1 METAVRAM
9 ADDPEGIPII
19 HPAWLRPPEG
29 VTDGYSLEMT
39 AKDRPALR
47 EAASHIDPETP
58 IAITFLPHEDMD
70 ARIAAATDVREL
82 GFEPMPHLSARR
94 IASHEELEQTV
105 RRTVAEAGAKRFFL
119 VAGDPPV
126 PAGPFA
132 DTMALLK
139 TGLFEANGV
148 QAIGIA
154 GHPEDHPAM
163 DEQRRWE
170 VLEEKRA
177 EITRRGM
184 ATLIVT
190 QFGFDAA
197 PFLCWLKE
205 LRDRGIDCPVRIG
218 VPGPAGIKTLLRYAA
233 HCGVSASTSVMA
245 KYGVSIGRLLGSA
258 GPDRLVQELER
269 GLGPERGPVRLHFY
283 PFGGL
288 GKTVEWIGEY
298 RSRHSGE

>member
-1 METAVRAM
+1 M
-9 ADDPEGIPII
+9 ALGPDGIPII

-29 VTDGYSLEMT
+29 ITDGYSLEMT
-39 AKDRPALR
+39 AKDRSALR
-47 EAASHIDPETP
+47 EAAGQIAPETP
-58 IAITFLPHEDMD
+58 IAITFLPNEDMD
-70 ARIAAATDVREL
+70 ARIAAGAEVRAL

-94 IASHEELEQTV
+94 IASQDELEQIV
-105 RRTVAEAGAKRFFL
+105 RRTVAEAGARRFFL

-132 DTMALLK
+132 DTMSLLA
-139 TGLFEANGV
+139 TGLFEKNGV

-163 DEQRRWE
+163 DEARRWE
-170 VLEEKRA
+170 VLEQKRA
-177 EITRRGM
+177 EITSRGM

-197 PFLCWLKE
+197 PFLSWLKQ
-205 LRDRGIDCPVRIG
+205 LRERGIDCPVRIG

-245 KYGVSIGRLLGSA
+245 KYGLSLSRLLGSA
-258 GPDRLVQELER
+258 GPDSLVDELSE
-269 GLGPERGPVRLHFY
+269 GLGPEHGPVRLHFY

-288 GKTVEWIGEY
+288 ARTVEWINDYRGE
-298 RSRHSGE
+298 H

>member
-1 METAVRAM
+1 M
-9 ADDPEGIPII
+9 DDGPHKVPII
-19 HPAWLRPPEG
+19 HPAWLRPPDG
-29 VTDGYSLEMT
+29 ITDGYSLEMT

-47 EAASHIDPETP
+47 EAAARIDPQTP
-58 IAITFLPHEDMD
+58 IAITFLPHEDMN
-70 ARIAAATDVREL
+70 ARIAAAAEVRAL

-94 IASHEELEQTV
+94 IASHDELEQTV
-105 RRTVAEAGAKRFFL
+105 ARTVAEAGAKRFFL

-132 DTMALLK
+132 DTMALLE
-139 TGLFEANGV
+139 TGLFERSGV

-163 DEQRRWE
+163 TEAERWA
-170 VLEEKRA
+170 VLEHKRA

-190 QFGFDAA
+190 QFGFDAK
-197 PFLCWLKE
+197 PFLAWLKE
-205 LRDRGIDCPVRIG
+205 LRQRGIDCPVRIG

-245 KYGVSIGRLLGSA
+245 KYGVSLGRLLGSA
-258 GPDRLVQELER
+258 GPDRLVEGLER
-269 GLGPERGPVRLHFY
+269 GLGPEHGPVRLHFY

-288 GKTVEWIGEY
+288 TRTVEWIAEFRTG
-298 RSRHSGE
+298 H

>member
-1 METAVRAM
+1 MAVGP
-9 ADDPEGIPII
+9 DGIPII

-29 VTDGYSLEMT
+29 ITDGYSLEMT

-47 EAASHIDPETP
+47 EAAGTIAPETP
-58 IAITFLPHEDMD
+58 IAITFLPNEDMD
-70 ARIAAATDVREL
+70 ARIAAAAEVRAL

-94 IASHEELEQTV
+94 IASHEELEEIV
-105 RRTVAEAGAKRFFL
+105 RRTVAEAGARRFFL

-132 DTMALLK
+132 DTMSLLA
-139 TGLFEANGV
+139 TGLFEEHGV

-163 DEQRRWE
+163 DEGQRWA
-170 VLEEKRA
+170 VLEQKRA
-177 EITRRGM
+177 EITSRGM

-197 PFLCWLKE
+197 PFLSWLE
-205 LRDRGIDCPVRIG
+205 QLRERGIDCPVRIG

-245 KYGVSIGRLLGSA
+245 KYGVSLGRLLGSA
-258 GPDRLVQELER
+258 GPDRLVDELSE
-269 GLGPERGPVRLHFY
+269 GLGPEHGPVRLHFY

-288 GKTVEWIGEY
+288 ARTVEWINDY
-298 RSRHSGE
+298 RDQH